1 MYIFVYKAGTSE
13 VQVSA
18 MPSPTQSDS
27 SVDSLPANL
36 FAARPPDPENDGYP
50 DERSSIGKRAFIPLI
65 RFLIIFCIGV
75 SATLILQSYG
85 DREISANSYPQL
97 SGLAPQTEPVPQNA
111 PDAIGLTSRTASS
124 PDQQQPNAISLDLG
138 AVRQSINQIAT
149 GIASSQGRT
158 DRIATTQEQIARSLD
173 RMATAQE
180 QIARTVDRMTT
191 SQEQITRSVDQLTA
205 GQEQMTREI
214 TKLQE
219 IQQSIRSKNSEP
231 SPRPVSASAPK
242 PVSRPA
248 SASAPKPLSRASQEP
263 PVP

>member
-1 MYIFVYKAGTSE
+1 M
-13 VQVSA
+13 
-18 MPSPTQSDS
+18 PTQSERS
-27 SVDSLPANL
+27 QDSLPANL
-36 FAARPPDPENDGYP
+36 FAVCPADPENGRFP
-50 DERSSIGKRAFIPLI
+50 DERSSVGKRALTPLVGL
-65 RFLIIFCIGV
+65 LIISCIGIGV
-75 SATLILQSYG
+75 ILAWQWYG
-85 DREISANSYPQL
+85 AREMIASLSPQL
-97 SGLAPQTEPVPQNA
+97 GGLPPQAEPVPQNA
-111 PDAIGLTSRTASS
+111 PEVIGLDSRTASS